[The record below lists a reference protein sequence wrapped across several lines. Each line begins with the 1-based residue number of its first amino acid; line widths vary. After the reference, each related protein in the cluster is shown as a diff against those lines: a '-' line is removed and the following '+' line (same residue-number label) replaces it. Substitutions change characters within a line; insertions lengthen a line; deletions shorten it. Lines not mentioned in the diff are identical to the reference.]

1 MKDTV
6 RFKFQI
12 YVADNATNSVQAV
25 ANLRAICKAHLPEQH
40 EIEVVDVFAQP
51 KRALVEKIFMTP
63 TLVVVEPLPARRLV
77 GNLSETHLVLQ
88 TLGLDPDA

>member
-12 YVADNATNSVQAV
+12 YVADHATNSVQAV
-25 ANLRAICKAHLPEQH
+25 ANLRAICKAYLPDQH
-40 EIEVVDVFAQP
+40 EIEVVDVFAQS
-51 KRALVEKIFMTP
+51 KRALGEKVFMTP

-77 GNLSETHLVLQ
+77 GNLSETQVVLR
-88 TLGLDPDA
+88 TLGLEPDA